1 MGTKKQLSKLKKVDL
16 RDVFAH
22 EASGFSNWLIQ
33 KENIELLSDAI
44 SIDIIP
50 ISTEASVGKFRVDI
64 LAEEETSQR
73 KIIIEN
79 QLEFSDHDHL
89 GKIITYASGH
99 DAQIII
105 WIVKEVRDEHRK
117 AIEWLNEHTE
127 ESIGFFL
134 IQFELWQI
142 EKSDPAPKFE
152 VIVSPNEWVKSIKT
166 SSSNRELTTA
176 GLQLLDFWEKFRNYA
191 RKKDTNMRLRKPFSQ
206 NFYDIA
212 IGFSG
217 THVVLFATPH
227 KNTIACG
234 LWIHKDKDLYRF
246 LFKKKDEL
254 EKEIGESIEW
264 GDNAITSVLKIK
276 KEVKSIYDPADIKIN
291 HEWLYQSYKIFKKVL
306 PRYINEFRGIKR

>member
-1 MGTKKQLSKLKKVDL
+1 
-16 RDVFAH
+16 
-22 EASGFSNWLIQ
+22 
-33 KENIELLSDAI
+33 
-44 SIDIIP
+44 
-50 ISTEASVGKFRVDI
+50 
-64 LAEEETSQR
+64 
-73 KIIIEN
+73 
-79 QLEFSDHDHL
+79 
-89 GKIITYASGH
+89 
-99 DAQIII
+99 
-105 WIVKEVRDEHRK
+105 
-117 AIEWLNEHTE
+117 
-127 ESIGFFL
+127 
-134 IQFELWQI
+134 
-142 EKSDPAPKFE
+142 
-152 VIVSPNEWVKSIKT
+152 
-166 SSSNRELTTA
+166 
-176 GLQLLDFWEKFRNYA
+176 
-191 RKKDTNMRLRKPFSQ
+191 MRLRKPFSQ

>member
-1 MGTKKQLSKLKKVDL
+1 MADS
-16 RDVFAH
+16 
-22 EASGFSNWLIQ
+22 

-217 THVVLFATPH
+217 THVVLFCYATQ
-227 KNTIACG
+227 KYNR
-234 LWIHKDKDLYRF
+234 LRF
-246 LFKKKDEL
+246 M
-254 EKEIGESIEW
+254 
-264 GDNAITSVLKIK
+264 
-276 KEVKSIYDPADIKIN
+276 DP
-291 HEWLYQSYKIFKKVL
+291 
-306 PRYINEFRGIKR
+306 